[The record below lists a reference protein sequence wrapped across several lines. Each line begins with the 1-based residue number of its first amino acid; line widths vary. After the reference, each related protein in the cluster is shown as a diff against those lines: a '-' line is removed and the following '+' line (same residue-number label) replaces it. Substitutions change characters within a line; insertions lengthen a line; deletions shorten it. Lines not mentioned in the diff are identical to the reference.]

1 MFDIHRPKIDAQS
14 LDILG
19 PKIDD
24 EIGYLVL
31 TFMDLKFLIISDIY
45 VPKIDARLDIHGPQI
60 GGEIWLLS
68 FYIYG
73 HKLIPSHDI
82 HGPKID
88 VGLDINGP
96 EKLMLLH

>member
-73 HKLIPSHDI
+73 HKLITLGI
-82 HGPKID
+82 YGPKID
-88 VGLDINGP
+88 VCLDINGP
-96 EKLMLLH
+96 EELMLLH